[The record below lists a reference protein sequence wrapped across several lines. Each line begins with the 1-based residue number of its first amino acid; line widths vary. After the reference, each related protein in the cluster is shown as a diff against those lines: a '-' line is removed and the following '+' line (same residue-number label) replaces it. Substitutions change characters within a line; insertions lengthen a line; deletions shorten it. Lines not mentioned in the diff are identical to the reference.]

1 MTTETVL
8 RVAAT
13 VAPAFLG
20 ALLLDGMCA
29 ARGLLPPGFLI
40 LWRRALAGLTVT
52 FLLAVGVF
60 APLGSLGAK
69 LGPEPTSIA
78 TPQLFE
84 LHALMVATMLI
95 WFFLGFAGLPRPEP
109 VPMQV
114 PMQMPIPEPAP
125 ALEPF
130 PAEAPWTAEP
140 PPIDD
145 PLAPIAPVASVP
157 APAPVLAPTPPP
169 LSLGRQ
175 FMAQFGYLT
184 PSIPREIGLGV
195 LLGIG
200 AWVAVLLALMLV
212 AGALLAL
219 GGEGAVPKAPPAL
232 IPLIAGLPFGVRLL
246 VSLSAGVVEE
256 SFFRGFLQPR
266 IGIVFSTG
274 FFVLAHLSY
283 GQPFLLI
290 GISIL
295 SLIYAF
301 LVKWRQNL
309 WSAMAA
315 HALFDGV
322 QLLIVVPAVLRML
335 GAGKSAAFLW

>member
-13 VAPAFLG
+13 VVPALLG

-29 ARGLLPPGFLI
+29 ARGLLPPGFRI
-40 LWRRALAGLTVT
+40 PWRRVLAGLTVA

-84 LHALMVATMLI
+84 LHGLIVATMLI
-95 WFFLGFAGLPRPEP
+95 WFLLGFAGLPRPEP
-109 VPMQV
+109 VPAPPTV
-114 PMQMPIPEPAP
+114 AVEALPPYHTAARDGGALWTEEPTPVEPIILLAAPAAPTVAPPAP
-125 ALEPF
+125 
-130 PAEAPWTAEP
+130 P
-140 PPIDD
+140 PP
-145 PLAPIAPVASVP
+145 V
-157 APAPVLAPTPPP
+157 
-169 LSLGRQ
+169 SLGRQ
-175 FMAQFGYLT
+175 FMAQFGYLA
-184 PSIPREIGLGV
+184 PNIPREIGLGV

-200 AWVAVLLALMLV
+200 AWVAVLLALMLI
-212 AGALLAL
+212 AGAVLAL
-219 GGEGAVPKAPPAL
+219 GGESAVPKAPPAL

-266 IGIVFSTG
+266 IGIAFSTG

-283 GQPFLLI
+283 GQPFMLI
-290 GISIL
+290 GIAIL
-295 SLIYAF
+295 SLIYGF

-322 QLLIVVPAVLRML
+322 QLLVVVPAALRML
-335 GAGKSAAFLW
+335 GAGKSMAFLW